1 MLTKV
6 DLLMLEMLANC
17 NWERPLYLAIS
28 VGSVSKLKFDNYFVQ
43 EGLAFRFTP
52 FDYKK
57 WGDVGENRLY
67 AVDVERLYD
76 NVMNRYKYGGL
87 DTPGLYLDE
96 TTLRTC
102 WYHRRLFAQLAKE
115 LIIQGDS
122 VRAKKVLAYAE
133 QAVPGYNVPET
144 HESGSY
150 DIATAYAALGEKTKA
165 VTLAVHLIAE
175 AEDYINWAF
184 SLKGNRIEMV
194 RNDCIYKF
202 WQWNQYN
209 ELLKKIDGEK
219 YKESNRQFEEKY
231 ALFAPTMNYKN

>member
-1 MLTKV
+1 M
-6 DLLMLEMLANC
+6 
-17 NWERPLYLAIS
+17 
-28 VGSVSKLKFDNYFVQ
+28 
-43 EGLAFRFTP
+43 
-52 FDYKK
+52 
-57 WGDVGENRLY
+57 
-67 AVDVERLYD
+67 
-76 NVMNRYKYGGL
+76 
-87 DTPGLYLDE
+87 LYLDE

-115 LIIQGDS
+115 LIAQGDNE
-122 VRAKKVLAYAE
+122 RAKKVLAYAE
-133 QAVPGYNVPET
+133 QVIPGYNVPET

-219 YKESNRQFEEKY
+219 YKESNRRFEEKY